1 VSLLVPAL
9 TATHESLKF
18 RASREA
24 RPELAPVASLLAS
37 RAAADPEDAMTL
49 VAGLESRDGAGEL
62 LLEIAWTLHDE
73 YNSRV
78 LAVEADFRHASFVSR
93 FGLDS
98 EKTLA
103 AVQAGSCSLSEAA
116 STILDRFTVLPAA
129 ASAGAGSLSPDM
141 ARRIRVDLMPRFDV
155 ALVGAPPLSA
165 FSDALAL
172 YPSITQMVLVIESGR
187 VGSSE
192 LERVAARISEAGIR
206 LLGTV
211 LTERKRRLPR
221 WLLRRFNR

>member
-1 VSLLVPAL
+1 MSLLAPAL
-9 TATHESLKF
+9 AGSQESLKL
-18 RASREA
+18 RSPGSA
-24 RPELAPVASLLAS
+24 RPELLPVASLLAS
-37 RAAADPEDAMTL
+37 RAAADPEDAVTL

-62 LLEIAWTLHDE
+62 LLEIAWALHDE
-73 YNSRV
+73 YHSKV
-78 LAVEADFRHASFVSR
+78 LVVEADFRQAAFVSR
-93 FGLDS
+93 FGLNS

-116 STILDRFTVLPAA
+116 STILDGFAVLPAA
-129 ASAGAGSLSPDM
+129 ASAGAGSLSPDL
-141 ARRIRVDLMPRFDV
+141 ARRIRADLMPRFDV
-155 ALVGAPPLSA
+155 VLVGAPPLSA

-192 LERVAARISEAGIR
+192 LERAAARISEAGIR